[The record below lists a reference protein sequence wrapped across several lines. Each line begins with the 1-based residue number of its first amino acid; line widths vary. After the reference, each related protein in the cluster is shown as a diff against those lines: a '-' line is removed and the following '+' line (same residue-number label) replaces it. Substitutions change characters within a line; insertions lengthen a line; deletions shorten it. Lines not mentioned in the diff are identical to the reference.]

1 MEQGAKVFMKGD
13 EKRNFQEETEKLG
26 DADHPKIQ

>member
-1 MEQGAKVFMKGD
+1 MEQGARVFMKGD
-13 EKRNFQEETEKLG
+13 EKRNFQEENEKLG